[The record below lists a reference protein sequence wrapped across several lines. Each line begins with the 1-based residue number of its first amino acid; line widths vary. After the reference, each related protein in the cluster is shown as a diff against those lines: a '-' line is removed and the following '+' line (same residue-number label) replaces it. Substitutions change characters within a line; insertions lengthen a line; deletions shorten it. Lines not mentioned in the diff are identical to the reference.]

1 MKRDIALD
9 IAKGIAMLL
18 VIIGHCDNLYF
29 SPTHHFIYSF
39 HMPLF
44 FLASGY
50 LYKVRGV
57 KETLKKDFKHLAIP
71 YVMTCIA
78 IIAIAL
84 VYYLA
89 TKDGE
94 PLSRL
99 SLAALWG
106 SGGHHSCKYLA
117 DVPGIGPLWFL
128 PALLICKNVYN
139 VLPEKRRLLYSLVI
153 FLVATVIGRYLIFLP
168 FSILSGLSA
177 IVFYAVGDHLKLIKT
192 IPYPYWIIG
201 IICWIISLKFSN
213 IYLVTPQLDLYFVD
227 VIGATTASLLVY
239 SLSRLIPKVPFLMNG
254 FSWIGANSLYIFC
267 FHAIEN
273 DCGIARQLSVTGNT
287 YVVIILSLLIPV
299 IGTLIFTKSP
309 ALIQHK

>member
-29 SPTHHFIYSF
+29 TPTHHFIYSF

-50 LYKVRGV
+50 LYKAKGV
-57 KETLKKDFKHLAIP
+57 KDTLKKDFRHLVIP

-94 PLSRL
+94 PLNRL

-106 SGGHHSCKYLA
+106 SGGHHYCKYLA
-117 DVPGIGPLWFL
+117 DAPGIGPLWFL
-128 PALLICKNVYN
+128 PALFICKNVYN
-139 VLPEKRRLLYSLVI
+139 ILPEKRRLLYSLVI
-153 FLVATVIGRYLIFLP
+153 FLGATVIGRYLIFLP

-177 IVFYAVGDHLKLIKT
+177 IVFYAIGDHLKLVKT
-192 IPYPYWIIG
+192 IPYPYWTLG
-201 IICWIISLKFSN
+201 IICWIISLSFSN
-213 IYLVTPQLDLYFVD
+213 IYLVTPQLDLYYVD
-227 VIGATTASLLVY
+227 VIGATAASLLVY
-239 SLSRLIPKVPFLMNG
+239 LLSKQISRVPLLKNG
-254 FSWIGANSLYIFC
+254 FSWVGANSLYIFC

-273 DCGIARQLSVTGNT
+273 DCGIARQLSINDSTFVMILLG
-287 YVVIILSLLIPV
+287 IILPV
-299 IGTLIFTKSP
+299 ICTFIFTRTLS
-309 ALIQHK
+309 IISHK

>member
-50 LYKVRGV
+50 LYKVRDI

-177 IVFYAVGDHLKLIKT
+177 IVFYAIGDHLKLIKT

-201 IICWIISLKFSN
+201 IICWIISLRFSN

-239 SLSRLIPKVPFLMNG
+239 SLSRLISKVSFLMKG

-273 DCGIARQLSVTGNT
+273 DCGIARQLSINGNT
-287 YVVIILSLLIPV
+287 LVMILLGIMLPV
-299 IGTLIFTKSP
+299 IGTFIFTRLQSIISYK
-309 ALIQHK
+309 